1 MESLSVPRKLW
12 EHPNPQSTLMYKFM
26 KSINKSQN
34 LPLET
39 FWDLYQYSITQRA
52 AFWDQAFQFLDLI
65 YTGSYTKV
73 VDESARID
81 AIPRWFD
88 GVHLSFAENLLYSRV
103 PGAPS
108 SQRGKRGKEDSK
120 IAITEVR
127 EGATEIRD
135 VSWGQLRAEAG
146 QLAAA
151 MKAHGVGKGDRV
163 VVVASNS
170 VDTLKVFLACT
181 WLGGL
186 FSSSSTDMGVKGV
199 LQRALQVTPKFIFMD
214 DFAIYNGKRV
224 DLRSKMGEIVEGMKD
239 AKEFEGMVSMPRF
252 QKPMD
257 ISSIP
262 QTQTLSA
269 FQQISRS
276 SSVPEFEQVAFH
288 DPFFI
293 AYSSGTTGTPK
304 CIVHS
309 VGGATLSSAKEGKLH
324 RDVNPESVVLQ
335 YTTTGWIMYFVS
347 VMALLPGA
355 RAVLYDGSPFIPD
368 LTTFVKLIG
377 DQGVTILGTSPRWM
391 HELAKNGIKPR
402 EVTDL
407 SRLKVVSSTGMVLS
421 DQLFE
426 WFYDVGF
433 PKHVQLANI
442 SGGTDLAG
450 CFAQENPLTPVY
462 VGGTQGPSLG
472 TPLGVYDS
480 LIEGGKGVPGAAVDH
495 GTPGELIAP
504 SAFPNMPVFFWND
517 PTGERYFSA
526 YFEKYDNVWTH
537 GDFVMVHP
545 TTKNVLFLGRA
556 DGVLNP
562 SGVRFGSAEIYSV
575 IEAGFPMVADSICV
589 GQRRPQ
595 DSDESVMLFLM
606 MKKGEKFTD
615 RLVNDVKAAIRKEL
629 SARHVPKYVFE
640 TPDIPTTVNL
650 KKVELPVKQIV
661 SGKVIKPSGTLLNPG
676 SLDYYYQFAKVEE
689 LEQVK
694 SKL

>member
-12 EHPNPQSTLMYKFM
+12 EHPNPKSTLMYKFM
-26 KSINKSQN
+26 NSINTSQN
-34 LPLET
+34 LQLDT
-39 FWDLYQYSITQRA
+39 FWELYQYSITHRA

-65 YTGSYTKV
+65 YTGSYSQV

-81 AIPRWFD
+81 AIPRWFN
-88 GVHLSFAENLLYSRV
+88 GVHLNFAENLLYSRV

-108 SQRGKRGKEDSK
+108 SQRGKNGKEDSK
-120 IAITEVR
+120 IAVTEVR
-127 EGATEIRD
+127 EGATEVRD
-135 VSWGQLRAEAG
+135 VTWAQLRAEAG

-224 DLRSKMGEIVEGMKD
+224 DLRLKMREIVGGMKD
-239 AKEFEGMVSMPRF
+239 VKEFEGMVSMPRF
-252 QKPMD
+252 QEPVD

-262 QTQTLSA
+262 KTQTLSA
-269 FQQISRS
+269 FQDS
-276 SSVPEFEQVAFH
+276 SKSSPVPEFEQVAFH

-293 AYSSGTTGTPK
+293 AYSSGT
-304 CIVHS
+304 
-309 VGGATLSSAKEGKLH
+309 LLH
-324 RDVNPESVVLQ
+324 RGINAESVVLQ
-335 YTTTGWIMYFVS
+335 YTTTGWIMYFSS
-347 VMALLPGA
+347 VMNLLPGA
-355 RAVLYDGSPFIPD
+355 RVVLYDGSPFIPD
-368 LTTFVKLIG
+368 LTTFVKLLG
-377 DQGVTILGTSPRWM
+377 DQGVTVLGTSPRWM
-391 HELAKNGIKPR
+391 HELATNGINPR

-407 SRLKVVSSTGMVLS
+407 SKLQVVSSTGMVLS
-421 DQLFE
+421 DQQFE
-426 WFYDVGF
+426 WFYDAGF
-433 PKHVQLANI
+433 PKHVHLANI

-450 CFAQENPLTPVY
+450 CFAQDNPLTPVY

-472 TPLGVYDS
+472 TPLAVYDS
-480 LIEGGKGVPGAAVDH
+480 LIEGGKGVPGAAVEH

-517 PTGERYFSA
+517 PSGERYFSA

-537 GDFVMVHP
+537 GDFVMIHP
-545 TTKNVLFLGRA
+545 VTKNVLFLGRA

-595 DSDESVMLFLM
+595 DPDESLMLFLM
-606 MKKGEKFTD
+606 MKKGDKFTE

-661 SGKVIKPSGTLLNPG
+661 SGKVIKPSGTLLNPE